1 MFSGPISHITGSGL
15 MYSILH
21 ECVPMTE
28 GWLVVEASAVSV
40 QPVVDEEPGWKED
53 VVAGLDPQ
61 AVVVLVQ
68 EPVPPLQD
76 PVSSFP
82 MQLPGMD

>member
-15 MYSILH
+15 MYSILY
-21 ECVPMTE
+21 ECVLMTE
-28 GWLVVEASAVSV
+28 DWLFAEASAVSG
-40 QPVVDEEPGWKED
+40 QLVVDEEPSWKES
-53 VVAGLDPQ
+53 VVVGSDPQ